1 MLLERKPKSY
11 AYVWYGEKGQGVD
24 LFHHRLTVELREK
37 LKDVYFYEVRPE
49 WPPHFYE
56 PANSFEEALKE
67 AFEVDDLQ
75 DIPGRIRDKS
85 GGVSGKQ
92 TLVYVR
98 HRPVY
103 SRKIFNTKLL
113 KQYIDWWDC
122 CFAPLL
128 NGHPYF
134 ALLGISFVV
143 NNPPKFRDI
152 LINKERIKQVPLNN
166 SVYKLLDEME
176 SIAKED
182 LLDFIQTHNIWLPFD
197 RKEEI
202 LEGIM
207 KRTKGHYEMTLEEL
221 KDLAANA
228 WEKVEPEEDEDD
240 DDYELDY

>member
-67 AFEVDDLQ
+67 AFEVDDLR
-75 DIPGRIRDKS
+75 DIPARIREKS

-92 TLVYVR
+92 VLVYVR

-103 SRKIFNTKLL
+103 SPEIFNPKLL
-113 KQYIDWWDC
+113 KLYVEWWDC
-122 CFAPLL
+122 CFEPLL

-182 LLDFIQTHNIWLPFD
+182 LMDFIRTHNIWLPFD
-197 RKEEI
+197 RKDEI

-221 KDLAANA
+221 KDLAARA
-228 WEKVEPEEDEDD
+228 WEKVESEEDEDD
-240 DDYELDY
+240 EDYELDY